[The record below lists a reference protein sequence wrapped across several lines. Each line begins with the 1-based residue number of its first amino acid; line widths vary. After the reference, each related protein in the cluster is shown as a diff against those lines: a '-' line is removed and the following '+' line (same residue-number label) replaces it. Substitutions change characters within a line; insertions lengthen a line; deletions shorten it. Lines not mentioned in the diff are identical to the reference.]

1 MSRVKYWLLLILA
14 LFLIVPYG
22 LQQAHAACSDPP
34 GPGVDYSGCDLTSK
48 GINFNNLDLSGS
60 NLAGATLDG
69 LHLSNSKLIG
79 ANLTG
84 ASLQGTYFEKTN
96 LTNAIVRNI
105 NAGFAIFQNSVLT
118 NADFSGAIL
127 SNADF
132 THSDITNLN
141 LSGADLSFSD
151 FTNAYIHGN
160 TFDSN
165 TIFSGASYISADFS
179 NSNLSGLNLSSADFT
194 SANFTGSNLSN
205 SNLQGSTFTNANFHL
220 ANLSGA
226 NLTGA
231 LLGGAVLTGANLSGA
246 LMACSG
252 NPLCSTTGDTT
263 PPVVTPPQNQLSA
276 ATDSSGAVVFYPT
289 ATATDNV
296 GVVGQVIC
304 TPPSGS
310 LFPVGVTTVTCSAHD
325 AAGNIGSATFTVTVQ
340 DTTPPTITVPSPITA
355 EATSQNGAT
364 VTYSVSATD
373 LVSGTVPVTCTPA
386 SGTLFGLGITN
397 VSCSTTDGKGNTG
410 SASFTIKVQ
419 DTTPPTITAPASIST
434 TATGALTTVTLG
446 TPTVSDLVDSNPTVT
461 NNAPS
466 GGFPVGTTTVTWTAT
481 DKFAHSSSALQAVTI
496 RDTTPPTITA
506 PSITAEATSQ
516 NGATVTY
523 SVSATDLVSG
533 TVPVTCTPASGTLFG
548 IGKTKVICNANDGK
562 HNTATNSF
570 TIKVQD
576 TTPPTITAP
585 ASISTTATGALTTV
599 TLGTPTVSDL
609 VDSSPIVTNN
619 APSGGFPVGTTT
631 VTWTATD
638 HSGNKATALQTVTI
652 IPKNTSGKIT
662 GGGQIQKDVNFG
674 FEVNSPNGIGFTGEL
689 EFNDKLK
696 KINLDSKSI
705 TGLFVDANGKQGTFD
720 GTATVNKKSGYTF
733 HVYVEDNGEPGTHDV
748 FKIQI
753 FDSNG
758 VFYSNGGTI
767 IISGNIQIH
776 KSGQGSDGDHKTGHG
791 DDNHGNTGHGDDNH
805 GNTGHGDDNHG
816 NTGHGDDN
824 HSNPHN

>member
-1 MSRVKYWLLLILA
+1 MMSRMKYRLLFPLALLLL
-14 LFLIVPYG
+14 VPYG

-105 NAGFAIFQNSVLT
+105 NAGFASFQNSVLT

-276 ATDSSGAVVFYPT
+276 ATDSSGAVVFYPP

-310 LFPVGVTTVTCSAHD
+310 LFPVGVTTVTCSAKD

-373 LVSGTVPVTCTPA
+373 NVGVTSGPTCNHPSGSIFPFGATTVTCSAKDAAGNIGSATFTVTVQDITPPTITVPSPITAEATSHNGATVTYSVSATDLVSGTVPVTCTPA
-386 SGTLFGLGITN
+386 SGTSFGLGTTN
-397 VSCSTTDGKGNTG
+397 VSCSATDGKGNTG

-481 DKFAHSSSALQAVTI
+481 D
-496 RDTTPPTITA
+496 
-506 PSITAEATSQ
+506 
-516 NGATVTY
+516 
-523 SVSATDLVSG
+523 
-533 TVPVTCTPASGTLFG
+533 
-548 IGKTKVICNANDGK
+548 
-562 HNTATNSF
+562 
-570 TIKVQD
+570 
-576 TTPPTITAP
+576 
-585 ASISTTATGALTTV
+585 
-599 TLGTPTVSDL
+599 
-609 VDSSPIVTNN
+609 
-619 APSGGFPVGTTT
+619 
-631 VTWTATD
+631 

-674 FEVNSPNGIGFTGEL
+674 FEVNSPNGVGFTGDL

-705 TGLFVDANGKQGTFD
+705 TGLFVDTNGKQGTFD
-720 GTATVNKKSGYTF
+720 GTATVNKKGGYTF

-758 VFYSNGGTI
+758 VQVYSNGGT

-776 KSGQGSDGDHKTGHG
+776 KSGQDSDGGHNTGHG

-824 HSNPHN
+824 HGNTGHGDDNHGNSRN

>member
-481 DKFAHSSSALQAVTI
+481 D
-496 RDTTPPTITA
+496 
-506 PSITAEATSQ
+506 
-516 NGATVTY
+516 
-523 SVSATDLVSG
+523 
-533 TVPVTCTPASGTLFG
+533 
-548 IGKTKVICNANDGK
+548 
-562 HNTATNSF
+562 
-570 TIKVQD
+570 
-576 TTPPTITAP
+576 
-585 ASISTTATGALTTV
+585 
-599 TLGTPTVSDL
+599 
-609 VDSSPIVTNN
+609 
-619 APSGGFPVGTTT
+619 
-631 VTWTATD
+631 

-674 FEVNSPNGIGFTGEL
+674 FEVNSPNGVGFTGEL